1 MVRLVG
7 YSGEIVQEKLHM
19 LRHPGTNPPSFEA
32 HVLGTSESSLFL
44 SESHC
49 YPRGGGQPGDTGQ
62 ISHNDGRTSPFFEVL
77 PGELIDHPVEDP
89 SVFDVGESILCSID
103 PDRRNAHALMHTSQ
117 HIFSA
122 LAEDI
127 WGAETVGNQI
137 GMEQS
142 RVDLLFEDKTVFD
155 PEVLVDAVNSVI
167 DSAIPVNV
175 HEWDRDTITN
185 HKDMR
190 HMKFMDRIP
199 SSVTHLRVVEIE
211 GVDLCPCAG
220 THVRD
225 IAEIGEV
232 VFLSKKSK
240 GRGTQRFSYT
250 LADLKE

>member
-7 YSGEIVQEKLHM
+7 YSGETVQEKRHM
-19 LRHPGTNPPSFEA
+19 LRHPGTNPPPFEA

-220 THVRD
+220 THVANTR
-225 IAEIGEV
+225 EIHPVSFNG
-232 VFLSKKSK
+232 LRNKGK
-240 GRGTQRFSYT
+240 GRLRVSYT
-250 LADLKE
+250 LNRN